1 VDADIRSVVRRII
14 DLLLIA
20 AILGAVGFGAY
31 YIGQHVDKTSN
42 TLAAQDSELGQ
53 KTYRPTNASGP
64 SRRTIELI
72 GASVAGAAGIMI
84 VVSLGSV
91 LLKTRKRQRWHA
103 T

>member
-1 VDADIRSVVRRII
+1 VVRRIV

-31 YIGQHVDKTSN
+31 YVGRNVDTTSN
-42 TLAAQDSELGQ
+42 NLAKRDSELGQ
-53 KTYRPTNASGP
+53 TTYHRADPKGP
-64 SRRTIELI
+64 SKRTLELV
-72 GASVAGAAGIMI
+72 GGSVAAVAGVMI
-84 VVSLGSV
+84 VVSLGSA

>member
-1 VDADIRSVVRRII
+1 VVRRIV

-31 YIGQHVDKTSN
+31 ELGRNVDHTSN
-42 TLAAQDSELGQ
+42 TLAQQDSELGQ
-53 KTYRPTNASGP
+53 TVYHRSSAKGPT
-64 SRRTIELI
+64 RHTWELVG
-72 GASVAGAAGIMI
+72 GAIAGAAGIMLF
-84 VVSLGSV
+84 VSLSTA